1 MAISVTINP
10 SGTRT
15 VSVKGTG
22 KTTATV
28 SSVPKTTVN
37 IENVTGLDIGTP
49 LDGESLIYNSV
60 TGNFETASPVVTSV
74 AGGTF

>member
-28 SSVPKTTVN
+28 SSVPKTSVA
-37 IENVTGLDIGTP
+37 IENVNGIDVGTP
-49 LDGESLIYNSV
+49 LDGESLIYNAV
-60 TGNFETASPVVTSV
+60 TGNFETASPVVTNV
-74 AGGTF
+74 TGGTF

>member
-28 SSVPKTTVN
+28 SSVPKTSVA
-37 IENVTGLDIGTP
+37 IENVVGLDIGTP
-49 LDGESLIYNSV
+49 VDGESLIYNAD
-60 TGNFETASPVVTSV
+60 TGNFESSSPVVTNV
-74 AGGTF
+74 TGGTF